1 MTDGDA
7 LRRAVLV
14 NRDDDT
20 PRLIYADW
28 LDENGQS
35 DRAAL
40 IRAQVEESR
49 AEPYSARARA
59 AENRA
64 ARLLE
69 VHRKAWTRH
78 LYGKVVEA
86 PRFQRGFI
94 EHVTVEPVEI
104 DSITSIFEMEPLQ
117 SLKLVRPENAQGSIN
132 FLPVFE
138 LKQLGQIRQLEIS
151 ARNGFLHDEY
161 MALLKSPH
169 LDGLQKLSLRGNP
182 IDPPWFVEM
191 LRSNACPALTG
202 LDVSDVTHIGPR
214 LLIALSKISH
224 REFKNLDVSRV
235 GFDSERLQQL
245 LACRCLSN
253 LEELRLGFSGLAG
266 QTGPLFQLDIGWVI
280 PWTRLVLLDLNG
292 QRLGDDGVHAI
303 AVRGE
308 AKSLRWL
315 SLANNDLGAESVR
328 LLLKSKDLALS
339 YLDLRGN
346 RFTPSA
352 IAALKERFPEA
363 LIVS

>member
-35 DRAAL
+35 NRAAL

-59 AENRA
+59 ADSRA

-69 VHRKAWTRH
+69 AHRKAWTRH

-94 EHVTVEPVEI
+94 EHVAVEPRDI
-104 DSITSIFEMEPLQ
+104 ASIISIFEMEPIR
-117 SLKLVRPENAQGSIN
+117 SLKLFRPQDAQDSIN
-132 FLPVFE
+132 FLPVLE
-138 LKQLGQIRQLEIS
+138 LQQLGQIRQLEITS
-151 ARNGFLHDEY
+151 FSGFIHDEC

-169 LDGLQKLSLRGNP
+169 LEGLQRLSLRGSR
-182 IDPPWFVEM
+182 IEPPWFVEL
-191 LRSNACPALTG
+191 LRSHSYPALSG
-202 LDVSDVTHIGPR
+202 LDVSDITNIGLS
-214 LLIALSKISH
+214 LLNGLSRISH
-224 REFKNLDVSRV
+224 RELKSLDASRV
-235 GFDSERLQQL
+235 YFNSEQLQQL
-245 LACRCLSN
+245 LACECLSS

-292 QRLGDDGVHAI
+292 QRLGDDGV
-303 AVRGE
+303 
-308 AKSLRWL
+308 
-315 SLANNDLGAESVR
+315 
-328 LLLKSKDLALS
+328 
-339 YLDLRGN
+339 
-346 RFTPSA
+346 
-352 IAALKERFPEA
+352 
-363 LIVS
+363 